1 MITEEEILKSIA
13 KCQQKYGR
21 ATYSDIAK
29 SLSIDDISLQPFIKS
44 LNQKRYIISTMDS
57 VEVTP
62 LGISVCKESKG
73 IAKARR
79 LLYGLS
85 KFTLQRV
92 IDIGIGIIIGLA
104 VAYFTHHFGWQ

>member
-1 MITEEEILKSIA
+1 MITEEEVLKTIA

-21 ATYSDIAK
+21 TTYSDIAK
-29 SLSIDDISLQPFIKS
+29 SLSIDDISLQLFIKS
-44 LNQKRYIISTMDS
+44 LNRKRYIISTMDS
-57 VEVTP
+57 IEVTP
-62 LGISVCKESKG
+62 LGMSFYKEAKG

-92 IDIGIGIIIGLA
+92 IDIGIGIVIGLA

>member
-1 MITEEEILKSIA
+1 MITEEEVLKTIA

-44 LNQKRYIISTMDS
+44 LNRKRYIISTMDS
-57 VEVTP
+57 IEVTP